1 MMPKPLIVLTARQ
14 RTGTTA
20 LSESL
25 GGGPVIFSAGEVFHH
40 KWDSPAGEQ
49 EKYRLQKAC
58 NYFEYRLEKLRE
70 EPELNIPTLANQ
82 RTLLH
87 GFLNR
92 LSESTDKPCVLIS
105 IKYNS
110 VHHFEPFYSTPGVSS
125 HFLFLVREL
134 NAAIIHLKRPAY
146 FDRYCSERMAS
157 QSGIWHAERGRTL
170 AEESDALEIDCTA
183 ALRDMQESARLN
195 AEFDRYLRSHKRC
208 LVLKYGDVFAG
219 HGLSPG
225 TAADIDAL
233 IGTRAEAAPVRLS
246 KVVPPLW
253 KIVSNR
259 EEVMTFFDSTP
270 FGEMV
275 RNALTPPGHRAS
287 AADVQS

>member
-1 MMPKPLIVLTARQ
+1 MMPKPLIVLVARQ

-25 GGGPVIFSAGEVFHH
+25 GGGPAIFSAGEVFHH

-49 EKYRLQKAC
+49 EKYRLQRAC

-92 LSESTDKPCVLIS
+92 LSESTDKPFVLIS
-105 IKYNS
+105 VKYNS

-146 FDRYCSERMAS
+146 FDRYCSGQMAS
-157 QSGIWHAERGRTL
+157 QSGVWHAERGKGL
-170 AEESDALEIDCTA
+170 ADEPVTLEIDCRA
-183 ALRDMQESARLN
+183 ALRDMQESARLD
-195 AEFDRYLRSHKRC
+195 AEFERYLQSYNRR
-208 LVLKYGDVFAG
+208 LVLKYGYVFAG
-219 HGLSPG
+219 QGLSPG
-225 TAADIDAL
+225 TADGIDAL
-233 IGTRAEAAPVRLS
+233 VGARAEAAPVPLS
-246 KVVPPLW
+246 KLVPPLW
-253 KIVSNR
+253 KTVSNR

-270 FGEMV
+270 FGEVV
-275 RNALTPPGHRAS
+275 RNALTPPGHHPLA
-287 AADVQS
+287 